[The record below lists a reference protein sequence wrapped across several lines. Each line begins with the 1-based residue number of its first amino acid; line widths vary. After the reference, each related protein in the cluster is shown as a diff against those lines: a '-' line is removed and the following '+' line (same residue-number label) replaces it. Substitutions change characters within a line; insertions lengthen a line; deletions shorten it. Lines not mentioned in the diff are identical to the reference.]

1 MPNLSGPPLR
11 KIGFLGG
18 TFDPIHNG
26 HKFISE
32 EAIKEFQ
39 LDQLLLCPA
48 YHAPLRNHPPLFTA
62 EQRLEMVRLVAKK
75 NPKISIFD
83 FEINQKQTSYT
94 WQTIQEVKK
103 LYPDAEILLL
113 IGYDQFVRLSKWK
126 FLNELSLAVHFIVF
140 ARDHLHPSHPSFP
153 ELSFTLMNNSLF
165 SASSTSIRDH
175 LHRGDSIKGMVPDD
189 VYTYLQTKHLL
200 TYSN

>member
-48 YHAPLRNHPPLFTA
+48 YQAPLRNHPPLFTA
-62 EQRLEMVRLVAKK
+62 EQRLEMVRLGSEKEPK
-75 NPKISIFD
+75 NKYFR
-83 FEINQKQTSYT
+83 F
-94 WQTIQEVKK
+94 
-103 LYPDAEILLL
+103 
-113 IGYDQFVRLSKWK
+113 
-126 FLNELSLAVHFIVF
+126 
-140 ARDHLHPSHPSFP
+140 
-153 ELSFTLMNNSLF
+153 
-165 SASSTSIRDH
+165 
-175 LHRGDSIKGMVPDD
+175 
-189 VYTYLQTKHLL
+189 
-200 TYSN
+200 